1 MSRLNPRQFRE
12 GNKQIVKF
20 GFIGVL
26 AVLTDLAAYW
36 VFLQVL
42 PDMNVVGAFGN
53 EALAKTLSFL
63 CGLMV
68 TYHLNK
74 RWTWRRKDRSD
85 RRLVKFML
93 TYGFSLVMNVSI
105 NTGLLHLLHTKEWL
119 ASVPNKYF
127 VAFAGAT
134 GFCSVFNFLMQK
146 FWVFRVKGAP

>member
-1 MSRLNPRQFRE
+1 MKRLDPRGFRE
-12 GNKQIVKF
+12 ENKQIVKF

-36 VFLQVL
+36 VFLQLL
-42 PDMNVVGAFGN
+42 PEMAIAGGFGN
-53 EALAKTLSFL
+53 EAVAKTLSFL

-93 TYGFSLVMNVSI
+93 TYGISLLMNVGI
-105 NTGLLHLLHTKEWL
+105 NTGLLHLLHNHPWL
-119 ASVPNKYF
+119 VGVPYKYF
-127 VAFAGAT
+127 VAFVGAT
-134 GFCSVFNFLMQK
+134 GFCSVFNFVMQK
-146 FWVFRVKGAP
+146 FWVFRAPAVA